1 MPPGGKHMREST
13 PWRGPSG
20 PGEDAAV
27 TDRRV
32 QAYLRKGS
40 RPGTCRLHGHGARF
54 IADLSDIQKR

>member
-1 MPPGGKHMREST
+1 
-13 PWRGPSG
+13 
-20 PGEDAAV
+20 V